1 MEGKIGI
8 PELLVILFIALLVF
22 GPSKLGA
29 LGKSLGEAIRGFRS
43 AMNGSEKV
51 EKPGEKPDSKT

>member
-8 PELLVILFIALLVF
+8 PELLLILFIALLVF

-29 LGKSLGEAIRGFRS
+29 LGKSVGEAIRGFRS
-43 AMNGSEKV
+43 AINEP
-51 EKPGEKPDSKT
+51 EKPTDAPDKKPQ

>member
-43 AMNGSEKV
+43 AMNEH
-51 EKPGEKPDSKT
+51 EKPADTQDKKPL

>member
-8 PELLVILFIALLVF
+8 PELLVILSIALLVF

-29 LGKSLGEAIRGFRS
+29 LGKSFGEAIRGFRS
-43 AMNGSEKV
+43 AMNEP
-51 EKPGEKPDSKT
+51 EKPTDPPDKRPV